1 MTDPEVRILDEA
13 RAREKG
19 QTLFYRALAAEAE
32 SRGEVE
38 LAERLNALHADEQH
52 HLSRLTARVLE
63 LGAEPVEVKGSPSEV
78 PDSGNW
84 ETMARSREGAEVAW
98 YEAALKKPMDPVTRT
113 LLREILESE
122 QHHSRELGGKWMSA

>member
-19 QTLFYRALAAEAE
+19 QTFFYRALAAEAE
-32 SRGEVE
+32 LRGEVE
-38 LAERLNALHADEQH
+38 SAERLNALHADEQH

-63 LGAEPVEVKGSPSEV
+63 LGAEPVEVEGLPSEV
-78 PDSGNW
+78 PDYGNW
-84 ETMARSREGAEVAW
+84 ETMALAREGAEVAW
-98 YEAALKKPMDPVTRT
+98 YEAALKKLMDPVTRA
-113 LLREILESE
+113 LFREILESE